1 MEQDNVLPSAE
12 AMPADA
18 VAGDQA
24 EQAQLPENQ
33 TEGEEGNEQKPEKTP
48 AERELAKATRRINN
62 LVRQREEA
70 RARAQQ
76 LETEFQRLRPAADN
90 ASIETGDE
98 VTLTRDQLKQLV
110 QEHAKRIAPEIS
122 SQAAQQK
129 ELVAAASKLQKELGS
144 DWQAVT
150 EDLASLMGD
159 DLQLAVLSAD
169 APAELARY
177 LTDPDNSDEAEA
189 IGRMSPIQA
198 GRAFA
203 KIEAKLAAKATKPEA
218 SKAASPLEAIRGSGG
233 GANSRAPD
241 PMNTK
246 AWIAWR
252 NEQDRRTR

>member
-1 MEQDNVLPSAE
+1 MEQENVLPSAE

-33 TEGEEGNEQKPEKTP
+33 TEGEESQEAKAEKSP
-48 AERELAKATRRINN
+48 LEKELAKERRRINN

-76 LETEFQRLRPAADN
+76 LEAEFQRLRPASDN

-98 VTLTRDQLKQLV
+98 VTLTREQLKQLV

-177 LTDPDNSDEAEA
+177 LTDPDNADEAEA

-203 KIEAKLAAKATKPEA
+203 KIEAKLAAKASKPEA
-218 SKAASPLEAIRGSGG
+218 SKAPAPLDSVRGSGKSIG
-233 GANSRAPD
+233 NAPSDTRAYIEWANKQYGR
-241 PMNTK
+241 
-246 AWIAWR
+246 I
-252 NEQDRRTR
+252 

>member
-1 MEQDNVLPSAE
+1 MDQENVLPSAE

-33 TEGEEGNEQKPEKTP
+33 TEGEEGQEQKPERTP

-76 LETEFQRLRPAADN
+76 LETEFQRLRPVADT
-90 ASIETGDE
+90 ASIQEGDE

-203 KIEAKLAAKATKPEA
+203 KIEAKLAAKQTA
-218 SKAASPLEAIRGSGG
+218 SKPRSNAASPLESIRSGG
-233 GANSRAPD
+233 KGFSDFNSIANDQQWYEARR
-241 PMNTK
+241 K
-246 AWIAWR
+246 ALSGR
-252 NEQDRRTR
+252 